1 MSVDMQ
7 SLLVTLKKYFGFD
20 SLRESQVPIITSVM
34 EGKDSLSILKTSGGK
49 TLCYQ
54 LPTLHRNGL
63 SLVVSPLISLMKDQV
78 DALVCM
84 GIPAAYVNSS
94 LSLDEVRDRYAR
106 LGRGEYRLFYVAPE
120 RFQDNAFIDALC
132 AADLRMF
139 AIDEAHCAS
148 QWGHNFR
155 PHYARLGQSMNLV
168 ERELGREVQRVA
180 FTATATARVQE
191 DIVAILGLR
200 NPDVHLQDFDRENL
214 IYAVIAGDKDRS
226 KDVENIIRENTGS
239 SGIVYCVT
247 VKEVERLYH
256 HLLAAGIKV
265 GRYHGKLD
273 AEEKNRIQ
281 DEFLSDHIQ
290 VLVSTSAFGMGIDKP
305 NIRFVIHAQMPGS
318 LEAYVQEAGRAGRD
332 GLTSKAILLYSPS
345 DRGIHQFFIGMG
357 SPDPKAIRAVKDLVY
372 RSLVSGPEELSSG
385 WLASI
390 CREPISQAQVTAV
403 LNLLVGQGELQR
415 RESVYSL
422 GDWNPNESYLWVD
435 EIRRNDWQKVNAMQ
449 AWCETTLCR
458 RWSVLK
464 YFGRREAHKRCGSC
478 DTCLSEVFSKDKA
491 TGSQPYIRPI
501 TLINLAQS
509 LDRLAK
515 AGTVYWKQV
524 LLGMMPTSSLSD
536 AEVEVAGRFTNY
548 AVGDLERWS
557 DLLKREVLLDGL
569 HNLTSRGNE
578 WIQGKISL
586 SLHENNP
593 HAEDV
598 LEISPHTMAA
608 LKRWRKMTAYQEDIA
623 ESAIATEARLQKL
636 ALLKEPSDQTLMDA
650 GFSQVWVKRHGTSVL
665 KVLSAQIESE
675 PTP

>member
-1 MSVDMQ
+1 MSLDMQ

-54 LPTLHRNGL
+54 LPTLHRSGL
-63 SLVVSPLISLMKDQV
+63 SLVISPLISLMKDQV
-78 DALVCM
+78 DALLRM
-84 GIPAAYVNSS
+84 GIPAAYVNSG

-106 LGRGEYRLFYVAPE
+106 LGRGEYRFFYVAPE

-155 PHYARLGQSMNLV
+155 PHYSRLGQSMNLI

-200 NPDVHLQDFDRENL
+200 NPDIHLQDFDRENL

-226 KDVENIIRENTGS
+226 KDVENLIRENTGS

-281 DEFLSDHIQ
+281 DEFLCDNIQ

-318 LEAYVQEAGRAGRD
+318 LEAYTQEAGRAGRD
-332 GLTSKAILLYSPS
+332 GLLSKAILLYNPA

-372 RSLVSGPEELSSG
+372 RSLVSGPEELSPG

-390 CREPISQAQVTAV
+390 CREQISQAQVTAV

-422 GDWNPNESYLWVD
+422 GDWNPKEDYLWVD

-464 YFGRREAHKRCGSC
+464 YFGRRGAHKRCGSC
-478 DTCLSEVFSKDKA
+478 DTCLSEAFSKDKV

-548 AVGDLERWS
+548 AVGDLERWC
-557 DLLKREVLLDGL
+557 DLLKREALINGL
-569 HNLTSRGNE
+569 HQLTSRGDE
-578 WIQGKISL
+578 WIQGKITL

-593 HAEDV
+593 QAQEAI
-598 LEISPHTMAA
+598 EIPPHTMAA
-608 LKRWRKMTAYQEDIA
+608 LKRWRKLTAYHEEIS

-636 ALLKEPSDQTLMDA
+636 ASLHEPSPNTLLEA
-650 GFSQVWVKRHGTSVL
+650 GFSQVWVKRHGVSVL
-665 KVLSAQIESE
+665 KVLSDQAEAQPS
-675 PTP
+675 P